1 MGPFCD
7 TVASTSKVAV
17 GGIKMRQLLVAISVV
32 FLAFLLIPSLSKA
45 DSFTFNW
52 GQQNGPDVSSPNGPS
67 LPFTLDAGSLVF
79 MVPAGQTIV
88 DAVFNSTLGNSIVG
102 STAVMNVFVNTVE
115 VGSCASNFNPCAQF
129 GQGPIPFTHSFTP
142 TELLALA
149 TGSLDL
155 SVVQS
160 GCCIIRLGDSA
171 LTIDTAPAT
180 ATPEPGTLA
189 MLGTGLFG
197 LAALRRRNRM
207 A

>member
-1 MGPFCD
+1 
-7 TVASTSKVAV
+7 
-17 GGIKMRQLLVAISVV
+17 MRRILVALSVV
-32 FLAFLLIPSLSKA
+32 FLTLLLIPSPSKA

-52 GQQNGPDVSSPNGPS
+52 AELNGPDVSAPNGPS

-88 DAVFNSTLGNSIVG
+88 DAVFSSTLGNSIVG
-102 STAVMNVFVNTVE
+102 STAVMNVFVNTVR
-115 VGSCASNFNPCAQF
+115 VGSCPSFLSPCAQF
-129 GQGPIPFTHSFTP
+129 GQAPIPFTHSFTP

-149 TGSLDL
+149 TGSVDL

-160 GCCIIRLGDSA
+160 GCCVIRLGDST
-171 LTIDTAPAT
+171 LTIDTVPAT
-180 ATPEPGTLA
+180 ATPEPATLA